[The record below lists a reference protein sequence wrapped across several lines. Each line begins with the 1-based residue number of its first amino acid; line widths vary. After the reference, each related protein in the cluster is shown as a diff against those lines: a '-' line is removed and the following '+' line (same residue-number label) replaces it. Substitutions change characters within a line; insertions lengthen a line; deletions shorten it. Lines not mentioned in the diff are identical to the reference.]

1 MVCHHWSHID
11 NHHNHHCTHPIPL
24 CDQGRVKLK
33 LGKSKIGIFRTRYD
47 NTESKWRWWQQLSA
61 SGQEL
66 LGEVVSAAGTIGR
79 VEHRLL
85 MSIMIFTSLMEASP
99 LQNRWL
105 FHSLKTRR
113 RIFPPSQFSFMLRPY
128 LTPQFPNKMQKSG
141 GPDFQCRKWGEGSKV
156 AFKKS
161 LVLEGGGFTYY
172 AIAFDISTKIVWM

>member
-11 NHHNHHCTHPIPL
+11 NHHCTHPIPL

-47 NTESKWRWWQQLSA
+47 NTENKWRWWQQLSA

-85 MSIMIFTSLMEASP
+85 MSIMIFTSLTEASP
-99 LQNRWL
+99 LQNRW
-105 FHSLKTRR
+105 FFSFTENGEED
-113 RIFPPSQFSFMLRPY
+113 ISTPQFSYMLRPY
-128 LTPQFPNKMQKSG
+128 LTPQFPNKMQKSDS
-141 GPDFQCRKWGEGSKV
+141 PDFQCRKRGEGSKV
-156 AFKKS
+156 AFK
-161 LVLEGGGFTYY
+161 
-172 AIAFDISTKIVWM
+172 IH